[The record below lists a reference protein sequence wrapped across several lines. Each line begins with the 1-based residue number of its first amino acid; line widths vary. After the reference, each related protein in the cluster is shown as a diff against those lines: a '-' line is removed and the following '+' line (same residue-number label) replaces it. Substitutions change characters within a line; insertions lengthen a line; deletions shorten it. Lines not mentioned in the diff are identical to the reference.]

1 MKKLAALSLLFS
13 FSAFANS
20 AELENQKNKILD
32 IIKKNE
38 QSVNIALKAVEND
51 RQFLRTSFNTT
62 PALKDIQNGC
72 ADSEFV
78 KLSENLKRVWMSDYV
93 TWPMRRLNSSYQYYL
108 NNPQV
113 TPNLSIS
120 QSEIFDAVKGLV
132 QARSIKV
139 CKYNDLFI
147 FEENEDF
154 RHAKNGAWQNYNA
167 SLSFDDIKSGTYD
180 KTLRHVVYQ
189 GPIKVEGTLTRF
201 GTPSSS
207 YRFGKVNISINWD
220 KVPSGGYSFSHPEL
234 TNPLD
239 IIKKAKKL

>member
-1 MKKLAALSLLFS
+1 MKKLLALSLLFS
-13 FSAFANS
+13 FSAFASS
-20 AELENQKNKILD
+20 AELEAQKNRILD

-38 QSVNIALKAVEND
+38 QNVNIALKAVEND

-62 PALKDIQNGC
+62 PALKEIQNNC
-72 ADSEFV
+72 ADNEFV
-78 KLSENLKRVWMSDYV
+78 KLSENLKRLWLNDYV

-113 TPNLSIS
+113 KPSLSIS
-120 QSEIFDAVKGLV
+120 QSEIFDAVKGV
-132 QARSIKV
+132 ERARSIKV
-139 CKYNDLFI
+139 CQYNDLFI

-154 RHAKNGAWQNYNA
+154 KYAKNGAWQNYDA
-167 SLSFDDIKSGTYD
+167 SLSFDDIKKGTYD

-189 GPIKVEGTLTRF
+189 GPIKVVGSLTRF

-207 YRFGKVNISINWD
+207 FRFGRVNISINWD
-220 KVPSGGYSFSHPEL
+220 KVPSAGYSFSHPEL

-239 IIKKAKKL
+239 IIKKAKKF